1 MNTLPQFIA
10 NAVKQSVLS
19 KTKTINMK
27 HYIVYIFLL
36 ITLSPILAQQKN
48 YQYPFQNPNLE
59 VEKRIDNLLSLMT
72 LDEKIAAL
80 STNPSIPR
88 LGVIGTG
95 HVEGLH
101 GLALGGPAGWGG
113 KGKEPIPTTTFPQAY
128 GLGETWD
135 TELLQKVAQ
144 AEGYET
150 RYAFQK
156 YHRGGL
162 VVRAPNADLARDPR
176 WGRTEES
183 YGEDAFFNGTMT
195 VAFVRGL
202 QGNNPKY
209 WQTASLMKHFLA
221 NSNEDGRT
229 YTSSDFDE
237 RLWREYYSVPF
248 RMGVIEGGSR
258 AYMAAYNK
266 VNGIPAM
273 VHPMLKNITQKE
285 WEQNGIICTDG
296 GAYRLLL
303 SDHKYYTDKY
313 LAAAATIK
321 AGINQFLDDYK
332 EGVEGAIAKGY
343 LKEKDIE
350 EVIRGNFR
358 VMIHLGMLDPDG
370 ENPYTKIGTGKD
382 TLDPWKSDAHKKLA
396 LEATLKSIVL
406 LKNDPS
412 KQVLPLQKEK
422 LKTIAV
428 IGLYADKVLLDWY
441 SGTPPYVVSPL
452 QGIKNKLGDKVE
464 ILFAKNNADG
474 KAATIAK
481 KADVVIVVVGNHPTC
496 NAGWAD
502 CPLPSNGKEAVDR
515 QSLTLEQEDLIKI
528 AYQANPNTVV
538 VLISSFPYS
547 INWTQEHVP
556 AIVHMTQ
563 NSQEL
568 GNALADVLFGDYNPA
583 GRLTQTWVKEITD
596 LPDLLDYNIRN
607 GRTYMYFKGK
617 PLYAFGHGLSYTS
630 FVYNSIATNKETLEE
645 DKAITVLVSVTNTGK
660 RDGEEV
666 VQLYIKSIDSAIQ
679 QPIKALK
686 SFQRVA
692 LKAGETKI
700 VAMTLEAKNLEYWN
714 IKKQQFELEKGQI
727 EIQVGG
733 ASDAIRLTKK
743 ITVK

>member
-1 MNTLPQFIA
+1 M
-10 NAVKQSVLS
+10 KQL
-19 KTKTINMK
+19 IL
-27 HYIVYIFLL
+27 YIILL
-36 ITLSPILAQQKN
+36 LTVTPFWAQQKKQ
-48 YQYPFQNPNLE
+48 QYPFQNPNLE

-72 LDEKIAAL
+72 LDEKIVAL

-88 LGVIGTG
+88 LGVVGTG

-113 KGKEPIPTTTFPQAY
+113 KGKEPITTTTFPQAY

-135 TELLQKVAQ
+135 VDLIQKVAEV
-144 AEGYET
+144 EGYEA

-162 VVRAPNADLARDPR
+162 VIRAPNADLARDPR

-195 VAFVRGL
+195 VAFVKGL

-209 WQTASLMKHFLA
+209 WQSASLMKHFLA

-248 RMGVIEGGSR
+248 RMGVVEGGSR
-258 AYMAAYNK
+258 AYMASYNK
-266 VNGIPAM
+266 VNGIPSM
-273 VHPMLKNITQKE
+273 VHPMLKDITQNE
-285 WEQNGIICTDG
+285 WGQNGIICTDG
-296 GAYRLLL
+296 GAFRLLL
-303 SDHKYYTDKY
+303 SDHKYYADKY
-313 LAAAATIK
+313 LGAAATVK

-332 EGVEGAIAKGY
+332 ESVNGAIAKGY
-343 LKEKDIE
+343 LNEKDID

-358 VMIHLGMLDPDG
+358 VMIKLGMLDAPDK
-370 ENPYTKIGTGKD
+370 NPYAKIGTEKD
-382 TLDPWKSDAHKKLA
+382 TIDPWKSEAHKKIA

-406 LKNDPS
+406 LKNDPE
-412 KQVLPLQKEK
+412 KQVLPLQKER

-428 IGLYADKVLLDWY
+428 IGVRADEVLLDWY
-441 SGTPPYVVSPL
+441 SGTPPYVVTPL

-464 ILFAKNNADG
+464 ILYAKNNADG
-474 KAATIAK
+474 KAAAIAK
-481 KADVVIVVVGNHPTC
+481 KADAVIVIVGNHPVC
-496 NAGWAD
+496 NAGWAN
-502 CPLPSNGKEAVDR
+502 CPVPSEGKESVDR

-528 AYQANPNTVV
+528 AYQANPKTIVT
-538 VLISSFPYS
+538 LISSFPYA
-547 INWTQEHVP
+547 INWTQEHIP
-556 AIVHMTQ
+556 AIVHLTQ

-583 GRLTQTWVKEITD
+583 GRLTQTWVKDITD

-630 FVYNSIATNKETLEE
+630 FAYNSIKTNKETLEK
-645 DKAITVLVSVTNTGK
+645 DKALAVTVSITNTGK

-666 VQLYIKSIDSAIQ
+666 VQLYVKSIDSAIQ
-679 QPIKALK
+679 QPIKSLK
-686 SFQRVA
+686 AFQRVA

-700 VAMTLEAKNLEYWN
+700 VTLTLKAKNLEYWN
-714 IKKQQFELEKGQI
+714 TNNLQFELEKGAI
-727 EIQVGG
+727 EIQVGS
-733 ASDAIRLTKK
+733 ASDKILLTKA

>member
-1 MNTLPQFIA
+1 
-10 NAVKQSVLS
+10 
-19 KTKTINMK
+19 MK
-27 HYIVYIFLL
+27 NLILHIVFLL
-36 ITLSPILAQQKN
+36 CLNVVLAQKKQ
-48 YQYPFQNPNLE
+48 QYPFQNPNLE
-59 VEKRIDNLLSLMT
+59 TEKRIDNLLSLMT
-72 LDEKIAAL
+72 LEEKVAVL
-80 STNPSIPR
+80 STNPSVPR
-88 LGVIGTG
+88 LGVVGTG

-101 GLALGGPAGWGG
+101 GLALGGPGKWGG
-113 KGKEPIPTTTFPQAY
+113 KGKEPLTTTTFPQAY

-144 AEGYET
+144 VEGYEA

-162 VVRAPNADLARDPR
+162 VVRAPNADIARDPR

-195 VAFVRGL
+195 VAFVKGL
-202 QGNNPKY
+202 QGNHPKY

-273 VHPMLKNITQKE
+273 VHPMLKDITQKE
-285 WEQNGIICTDG
+285 WGQNGIICTDG
-296 GAYRLLL
+296 GAFKLLL
-303 SDHKYYTDKY
+303 SDHKYYADSY
-313 LAAAATIK
+313 LGAAAAVK

-332 EGVEGAIAKGY
+332 EGVDGAIAKGY
-343 LKEKDIE
+343 LTEKEID
-350 EVIRGNFR
+350 EVIRGDFR
-358 VMIHLGMLDPDG
+358 VMIKLGMLDAPDS
-370 ENPYTKIGTGKD
+370 NPYAKIGIGKD
-382 TLDPWKSDAHKKLA
+382 TVDPWKTDAHKKLA

-406 LKNDPS
+406 LKNDPA
-412 KQVLPLQKEK
+412 KELLPLQKEK
-422 LKTIAV
+422 LKTVAI
-428 IGLYADKVLLDWY
+428 IGVRADEVLLDWY
-441 SGTPPYVVSPL
+441 SGTPPYVVTPL

-464 ILFAKNNADG
+464 VLYAKNNADG
-474 KAATIAK
+474 KAVAIAK
-481 KADVVIVVVGNHPTC
+481 KADVVIVIAGNHPVC

-502 CPLPSNGKEAVDR
+502 CPVPSEGKEAVDR

-528 AYQANPNTVV
+528 VYQANPKTVV
-538 VLISSFPYS
+538 ALISSFPYA

-568 GNALADVLFGDYNPA
+568 GTALADVLFGDYNPA
-583 GRLTQTWVKEITD
+583 GRLTQTWVAAITD

-607 GRTYMYFKGK
+607 GRTYMYFQGK

-630 FVYNSIATNKETLEE
+630 FVYNSIATNKETLEKNKE
-645 DKAITVLVSVTNTGK
+645 ITVSVSITNSGK
-660 RDGEEV
+660 HDGEEV
-666 VQLYIKSIDSAIQ
+666 VQLYVKSVSSAIE
-679 QPIKALK
+679 QPIKALR
-686 SFQRVA
+686 SFQRIF
-692 LKAGETKI
+692 LKAGETKT
-700 VAMTLEAKNLEYWN
+700 VALTLKAKDLEYWN
-714 IKKQQFELEKGQI
+714 TVKQQFELEKGQI
-727 EIQVGG
+727 EIQVGS
-733 ASDAIRLTKK
+733 ASDKILLNKK
-743 ITVK
+743 ISLK

>member
-1 MNTLPQFIA
+1 MKTHTLYIILL
-10 NAVKQSVLS
+10 LS
-19 KTKTINMK
+19 T
-27 HYIVYIFLL
+27 V
-36 ITLSPILAQQKN
+36 PVLAQKKQ
-48 YQYPFQNPNLE
+48 QYPFKNPNLE
-59 VEKRIDNLLSLMT
+59 TEKRIDNLLSLMT
-72 LDEKIAAL
+72 LEEKVAVL
-80 STNPSIPR
+80 STNPSVPR
-88 LGVIGTG
+88 LGVVGTG

-113 KGKEPIPTTTFPQAY
+113 KGKEPITTTTFPQAY

-135 TELLQKVAQ
+135 VDLIQKVAQ
-144 AEGYET
+144 VEGYEA

-156 YHRGGL
+156 YQRGGL
-162 VVRAPNADLARDPR
+162 VVRAPNADIARDPR

-195 VAFVRGL
+195 VAFVKGL
-202 QGNNPKY
+202 QGNHPKY

-237 RLWREYYSVPF
+237 RLWREYYALPF
-248 RMGVIEGGSR
+248 QMGVVEGGSR

-273 VHPMLKNITQKE
+273 VHPMLKDITQKE
-285 WEQNGIICTDG
+285 WGQNGIICTDG
-296 GAYRLLL
+296 GAFKLLL
-303 SDHKYYTDKY
+303 SDHKYYADQY
-313 LAAAATIK
+313 LGAAATVK

-332 EGVEGAIAKGY
+332 EGVDGAIAKGY
-343 LKEKDIE
+343 LTEKDID
-350 EVIRGNFR
+350 EVIRGDFR
-358 VMIHLGMLDPDG
+358 VMIKLGMLDATDA
-370 ENPYTKIGTGKD
+370 NPYAKIGTGKD
-382 TLDPWKSDAHKKLA
+382 TIDPWKSDAHKKLA

-406 LKNDPS
+406 LKNDPA
-412 KQVLPLQKEK
+412 KQLLPLQKEK
-422 LKTIAV
+422 VKTIAI
-428 IGLYADKVLLDWY
+428 IGIRADQVLLDWY
-441 SGTPPYVVSPL
+441 SGTPPYMVTPL
-452 QGIKNKLGDKVE
+452 HGIKNKLGANVE
-464 ILFAKNNADG
+464 ILYAKNNADG
-474 KAATIAK
+474 KAAAIAK
-481 KADVVIVVVGNHPTC
+481 KADVVIVVVGNHPVC

-502 CPLPSNGKEAVDR
+502 CPVPSEGKEAVDR

-538 VLISSFPYS
+538 ALISSFPYA
-547 INWTQEHVP
+547 INWTQEHIP

-568 GNALADVLFGDYNPA
+568 GTALAEVLFGDYNPA
-583 GRLTQTWVKEITD
+583 GRLTQTWVTDITD

-607 GRTYMYFKGK
+607 GRTYMYFQGK

-630 FVYNSIATNKETLEE
+630 FAYNSITTNKETLEKNKE
-645 DKAITVLVSVTNTGK
+645 ITVSVSVTNTGK

-666 VQLYIKSIDSAIQ
+666 VQLYVKSIESAIP

-692 LKAGETKI
+692 LKAGETKT
-700 VAMTLEAKNLEYWN
+700 VALTLKAKNLEYWN
-714 IKKQQFELEKGQI
+714 TTKQQFELEKGQI
-727 EIQVGG
+727 EIQVGS
-733 ASDAIRLTKK
+733 ASDVILLTKK